1 MNREADYTI
10 KGFIYQFNKT
20 LEQVLSE
27 PEGTEVNV
35 EGIIEDIDVVSDG
48 FTKAIQCKY
57 HETKQKY
64 KLSDISKP
72 ILQMLVHYAK
82 NKRKNIQ
89 YILYAHFPDET
100 EGEKTI
106 SKSDIET
113 ILKSKN
119 KSYLNYISAIKPPK
133 AEEIKG
139 LLIKSKTSAE
149 EIKVITEYYSTATD
163 LELQI
168 DIDEFLKPEKFKFI
182 IGKSF
187 DSLIDDTKQLLETK
201 SGFTKV
207 DVEELFYPN
216 AIQKIANKS
225 ILHNSDDRKINN
237 SNFIIELEKNK
248 KTAITR
254 WTKELMTYSAILKK
268 RRSQLKLNLQTN
280 HRLRYFLFN
289 ESNIEYFENKIVKF
303 ISDYINKYHYKIK
316 LHSKTPIFCVKTDD
330 ENLISRIESRLYQKG
345 LNFQNGLKGNDFFQ
359 VEFLR
364 EPEIIISK
372 SWREFQLRICNYNT
386 DSAKAINS
394 KKSDDLFI
402 IGKDD
407 FELIDKQDI
416 NVEILE
422 VSNLNELQYLLM
434 LTSKFE

>member
-1 MNREADYTI
+1 MTREADYTI

-27 PEGTEVNV
+27 PNGTEITV
-35 EGIIEDIDVVSDG
+35 EGIIEDIDVVSASL
-48 FTKAIQCKY
+48 TKAIQCKY
-57 HETKQKY
+57 HETKGKY

-72 ILQMLVHYAK
+72 ILQMLVHYAN
-82 NKRKNIQ
+82 NKDKDIQ
-89 YILYAHFPDET
+89 YILYAHFSDET
-100 EGEKTI
+100 EGEKII

-113 ILKSKN
+113 ILKSKD
-119 KSYLNYISAIKPPK
+119 KSYLNNISTLKPPK
-133 AEEIKG
+133 TKVIKE
-139 LLIKSKTSAE
+139 LLLKPKKSAE
-149 EIKVITEYYSTATD
+149 DIKTITTYYGTATD

-168 DIDEFLKPEKFKFI
+168 DIDNFLKPEKFKFV

-187 DSLIDDTKQLLETK
+187 DALIVDIKQLLETK

-207 DVEELFYPN
+207 DIEELFYPN

-237 SNFIIELEKNK
+237 TNFISELEKNK

-254 WTKELMTYSAILKK
+254 WTREFLTYSALLTK
-268 RRSQLKLNLQTN
+268 RRSQLKLNLQAN

-289 ESNIEYFENKIVKF
+289 ESNIKDFENKIVKF
-303 ISDYINKYHYKIK
+303 ISDYIGKYHYKIK
-316 LHSKTPIFCVKTDD
+316 LHSKTPVFCIKTDS
-330 ENLISRIESRLYQKG
+330 ENLIPQIESRLHQKG
-345 LNFQNGLKGNDFFQ
+345 LKFQNGLKGNDFFQ
-359 VEFLR
+359 GEFLR
-364 EPEIIISK
+364 EPAIISTK
-372 SWREFQLRICNYNT
+372 NWREFQLRICNYNI

-402 IGKDD
+402 IGKED
-407 FELIDKQDI
+407 FKEIDTQDI
-416 NVEILE
+416 NIEFLE

-434 LTSKFE
+434 LTDNFE